1 MDAQRI
7 IPATLISLR
16 HGNDILLLQ
25 RAKDPYKGYWTMPGG
40 KIELGESIPESAER
54 ECYEET
60 GIKATFEKV
69 CGIANEIITEQGKVK
84 YHYLLFVCQLKTST
98 RTFKEGDEGKLQWF
112 SINKLPRLPPS
123 DKEMVQEYLLKDHP
137 IKIHTIRTKQ
147 NGTEYTTEEFL

>member
-1 MDAQRI
+1 MTFVRPFNQ
-7 IPATLISLR
+7 LS
-16 HGNDILLLQ
+16 
-25 RAKDPYKGYWTMPGG
+25 AKDVALAGG
-40 KIELGESIPESAER
+40 KGASLGEMTQSGIPVPPGFVVLAPAFDR
-54 ECYEET
+54 FIEET